1 MHGNISEAD
10 MKHTTKSLVCETCD
24 DVSYEYSPIGQYIV
38 YIVAAPGVCGGRPTF
53 KYTRLEV
60 AVVLDLL
67 AAGQTT
73 EHIVREYAQSKLTPE
88 AIAEAIRLAKEALV
102 TVTSVIQPA
111 Q

>member
-1 MHGNISEAD
+1 
-10 MKHTTKSLVCETCD
+10 MKPTKRALIHETFGGVPYD
-24 DVSYEYSPIGQYIV
+24 YYPLGT

-67 AAGQTT
+67 ATGWAV
-73 EHIVREYAQSKLTPE
+73 EDIIREYAQSHVTPE

-102 TVTSVIQPA
+102 TANTIAHAGQ
-111 Q
+111 